1 TVLTCGVRQVFTTK
15 MFTTTMSMTKNKSVA
30 HVLIALL
37 AILCVI
43 PAWSQE
49 KLDLETI
56 SRIRYEGFRDSKVM
70 DFATGLM
77 DLIGERLTGSPN
89 MKRANEWTRDQLTAM
104 GLSNAHLESWGPFGR
119 GWANQYVN
127 ARMTSPD
134 IAPLIVYA
142 KAWTPG
148 TNGVVTGK
156 CIRAN
161 IEKKEDFD
169 KYKGKLA
176 GMIVIFGPDAEVK
189 PIVESPYKRLS
200 DDELTKT

>member
-1 TVLTCGVRQVFTTK
+1 MKKVPRLVHFLVVILLC
-15 MFTTTMSMTKNKSVA
+15 A
-30 HVLIALL
+30 HA
-37 AILCVI
+37 
-43 PAWSQE
+43 AWSQE
-49 KLDLETI
+49 KVDLETI
-56 SRIRYEGFRDSKVM
+56 SRIRYEGFHNSKVM
-70 DFATGLM
+70 ELATGLM
-77 DLIGERLTGSPN
+77 DSIGERLTGSPN

-169 KYKGKLA
+169 
-176 GMIVIFGPDAEVK
+176 
-189 PIVESPYKRLS
+189 
-200 DDELTKT
+200 